1 MRIPRVIVPG
11 AAPRTSFELSS
22 ASFRHLVRVLR
33 RNPGDALVVLDGK
46 GGVFQAEVETV
57 EPEREVLRV
66 RVGEPLAAPPPAGAA
81 LSIGVGIPRG
91 EGLEVALRWGSELGL
106 ERLIP
111 LVTARGTVRAPE
123 GEAAERWS
131 KLERWRRIAREAA
144 EQCRRASPLSVDR
157 PTAFADLL
165 VRAAEFP
172 SRWIAV
178 PGGADLAR
186 SGLLEDLHH
195 SDNRLLVLVGPEGG
209 FDPAEL
215 EAASAAGFEAVGF
228 PTPVLRTATAVAYL
242 GVLASIGGW
251 EKT

>member
-11 AAPRTSFELSS
+11 AAPRTSLELSS

-57 EPEREVLRV
+57 HPEREVLRV
-66 RVGEPLAAPPPAGAA
+66 RVGEPLAAPPRAGTA

-91 EGLEVALRWGSELGL
+91 EGLEVALRWGSELGI

-123 GEAAERWS
+123 GEAAERWN

-157 PTAFADLL
+157 PTALADLL
-165 VRAAEFP
+165 DRAAEFP

-186 SGLLEDLHH
+186 SGLLEDLH
-195 SDNRLLVLVGPEGG
+195 SAGSLLVLVGPEGG

-251 EKT
+251 EKSS